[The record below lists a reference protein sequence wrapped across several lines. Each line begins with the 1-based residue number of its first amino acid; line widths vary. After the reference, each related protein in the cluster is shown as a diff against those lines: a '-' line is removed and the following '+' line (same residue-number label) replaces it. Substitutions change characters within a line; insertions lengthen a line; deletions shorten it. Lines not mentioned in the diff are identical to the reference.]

1 MIYLEYV
8 LEIESIAKFA
18 VSINYIL
25 NVFLKSESSSRFIY
39 PFSTD
44 LGQHVLE
51 CC

>member
-25 NVFLKSESSSRFIY
+25 NFKCLFKI
-39 PFSTD
+39 
-44 LGQHVLE
+44 
-51 CC
+51 